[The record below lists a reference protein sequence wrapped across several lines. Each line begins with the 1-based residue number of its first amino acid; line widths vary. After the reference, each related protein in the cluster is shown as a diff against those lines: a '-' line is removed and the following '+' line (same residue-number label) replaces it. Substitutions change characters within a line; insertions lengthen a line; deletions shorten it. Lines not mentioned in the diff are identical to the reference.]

1 MKGFLFKSVHIR
13 DLRWKTSSFKL
24 NFDSSDENDEWLE
37 NILNVLSN
45 YLEDVIETEN

>member
-13 DLRWKTSSFKL
+13 DLKWKTSNFKL
-24 NFDSSDENDEWLE
+24 NFDFDRNDEWLE